1 MTRQTLTPAFIAFH
15 RFGLGASADGVTMP
29 DVRRYLH
36 DQFAFY
42 EAVPAVMGQLP
53 DGGALLTSYLADRRE
68 VRNSMSEKPTSSSHP
83 AEYDNVM
90 ASQRASEPRK
100 ASGPPQRSD
109 AQPATHP
116 DYPQDIR
123 ALYRRFAQA
132 RMASAIQTQAPFIER
147 MVHFW
152 ANHFCVSADNLQTL
166 ALAGAFERDAIR
178 PHVLGRFAD
187 MLLAAEKHPAMLI
200 YLNQA
205 QSIGP
210 GSPAAQRAQERNA
223 SRRLGLN
230 ENLAR
235 EVMELHTLGV
245 RSGYTQ
251 EDVTQFAKA
260 LTGWTV
266 SGLGGAREADAI
278 GFRFR
283 PRQHEPG
290 ARTIVGKTFVQN
302 GIAQGEAAL
311 AAFAEAP
318 QTALHIATKLAR
330 HFAGDN
336 PPRALVDRLAASFTS
351 SGGDLSTLYRTLI
364 DSSEA
369 WVEYPVKFRNPWD
382 WSVAVLR
389 LLGPGALE
397 QVQTANILDQLGQP
411 VWKPGSPAG
420 WDDLAASW
428 AAPDALLRRVEIAQR
443 LASLADDRID
453 ARTAGEKLLPGS
465 LDPATARHV
474 ARAESPVTALALL
487 LVSPDMLRR

>member
-1 MTRQTLTPAFIAFH
+1 MTRQTLTPASIALH
-15 RFGLGASADGVTMP
+15 RFGLGASADEVVVP
-29 DVRRYLH
+29 DARRYLH
-36 DQFAFY
+36 AQFAVY
-42 EAVPAVMGQLP
+42 EAVPAVLGQLP
-53 DGGALLTSYLADRRE
+53 DGVALLASHLAVRRE
-68 VRNSMSEKPTSSSHP
+68 ARRSMSEKPAPPLQP
-83 AEYDNVM
+83 AEQDEVM
-90 ASQRASEPRK
+90 ASQQTSEPRE
-100 ASGPPQRSD
+100 ASGRPQRSD
-109 AQPATHP
+109 AQRN
-116 DYPQDIR
+116 YPQDIR
-123 ALYRRFAQA
+123 ALYRRSAQA

-187 MLLAAEKHPAMLI
+187 MLLAAEQHPAMLF
-200 YLNQA
+200 YLNQSD
-205 QSIGP
+205 SIGP
-210 GSPAAQRAQERNA
+210 GSPAAHRAQEQNA
-223 SRRLGLN
+223 SRRPGLN

-266 SGLGGAREADAI
+266 SGLVNVGGSEAM
-278 GFRFR
+278 GFHFR
-283 PRQHEPG
+283 PRWHEPG
-290 ARTIVGKTFVQN
+290 ARIIIGKTFVQN

-330 HFAGDN
+330 HFAGDT
-336 PPRALVDRLAASFTS
+336 PPPALVDRLAASFTS
-351 SGGDLSTLYRTLI
+351 SGGDLATLYRALI
-364 DSSEA
+364 DSPEA
-369 WVEYPVKFRNPWD
+369 WVEYPMKFRSPWE

-389 LLGPGALE
+389 LLGPDALE
-397 QVQTANILDQLGQP
+397 QVQTANMLDQLGQP

-420 WDDLAASW
+420 WDDVAASW
-428 AAPDALLRRVEIAQR
+428 AAPDALRRRVEIAQR
-443 LASLADDRID
+443 LASLAGDRID

-465 LDPATARHV
+465 LEADTARHV
-474 ARAESPVTALALL
+474 ARAESPATALALL